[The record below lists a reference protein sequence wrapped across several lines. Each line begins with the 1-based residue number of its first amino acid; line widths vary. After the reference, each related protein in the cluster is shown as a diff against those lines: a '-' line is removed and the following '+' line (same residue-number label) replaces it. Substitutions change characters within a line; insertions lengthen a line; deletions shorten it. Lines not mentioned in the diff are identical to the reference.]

1 MTIFLRSFL
10 TFWFATV
17 VIISISFGLVLMTH
31 HFNFNRAA
39 PVSVPLPDLQAC
51 LQTTIQAR
59 SAGRFTQVAN
69 QCGLVYILDPSRS
82 ELLASTGSPVARSLA
97 AEVTPS
103 NPLALLV
110 FRNEVTMVAF
120 DAPINNAHFVAVA
133 TLRGK
138 ANGPPPLLWWQ
149 FAVAAVVSA
158 VTCFL
163 LTGYFIDPIR
173 RLQRSTESFGRGN
186 LDSRPDA
193 SLLARKDELGDLSRT
208 ISQMST
214 RIGTLLSFQKN
225 FLIQVSH
232 ELGSPL
238 SRMNVALA
246 LARRKANPALL
257 PELNRIQGDS
267 SELNSMV
274 QQLLRLARL
283 ESGLEQEEEDVYSL
297 HELLQQVCLDNQ
309 FTAEQ
314 TRKQVR
320 LLFSPQL
327 NMRGYREL
335 LKRALDNILRNAIR
349 FTPDGGRVE
358 VDVLY
363 RPNDLVVIQ
372 VKDSGIGVQDDKL
385 EAIFEPFVRASS
397 DRSGAGLGLAIAR
410 QAVHANRGTIRA
422 LNRVEGGLLIEIT
435 LPYVSSGLA
444 ESALRRSS
452 TSVDS

>member
-10 TFWFATV
+10 TFWIATV
-17 VIISISFGLVLMTH
+17 AIISISLGLVLLTH
-31 HFNFNRAA
+31 RLNRVP
-39 PVSVPLPDLQAC
+39 PVTVPLPDLQAC
-51 LQTTIQAR
+51 LQRTIQAR
-59 SAGRFTQVAN
+59 SAGRLAQAAG
-69 QCGLVYILDPSRS
+69 QCGLVYILDPSRT
-82 ELLASTGSPVARSLA
+82 ELLASAGSPAARSLA

-103 NPLALLV
+103 NPIALLA
-110 FRNEVTMVAF
+110 FRNEVIMLAF

-133 TLRGK
+133 ILPGT
-138 ANGPPPLLWWQ
+138 AIGPPPLLWWQ
-149 FAVAAVVSA
+149 FIVAAVVSA
-158 VTCFL
+158 VTCLL
-163 LTGYFIDPIR
+163 LTRYFVDPIR
-173 RLQRSTESFGRGN
+173 KLQRSTESFGRGN
-186 LDSRPDA
+186 LASRPDA
-193 SLLARKDELGDLSRT
+193 SLLERKDELGDLSRT
-208 ISQMST
+208 IGQMSS
-214 RIGTLLSFQKN
+214 RIGTLLSSQRN

-246 LARRKANPALL
+246 LARRKASPALL

-283 ESGLEQEEEDVYSL
+283 ESGLEQEEEEVYSL

-314 TRKQVR
+314 TSKQVY
-320 LLFSPQL
+320 LLSSPQI

-349 FTPDGGRVE
+349 FTPEGGRVE
-358 VDVLY
+358 VDVLS
-363 RPNDLVVIQ
+363 RSNDLIVIQ

-385 EAIFEPFVRASS
+385 DAIFEPFVRASS

-422 LNRVEGGLLIEIT
+422 LNRVEGGLLIEVS
-435 LPYVSSGLA
+435 LPFA
-444 ESALRRSS
+444 EQ
-452 TSVDS
+452 

>member
-10 TFWFATV
+10 TFWIATV
-17 VIISISFGLVLMTH
+17 AIISTSLGLVLLTH
-31 HFNFNRAA
+31 RLNRVP
-39 PVSVPLPDLQAC
+39 PVTVPLPDLQAC

-59 SAGRFTQVAN
+59 SAGRLAQAAG
-69 QCGLVYILDPSRS
+69 QCGLVYILDPSRT
-82 ELLASTGSPVARSLA
+82 ELLASSGSPAARSLA

-103 NPLALLV
+103 KPIALLA
-110 FRNEVTMVAF
+110 FRNEVIMLAF

-133 TLRGK
+133 ILPGTGI
-138 ANGPPPLLWWQ
+138 GPPPLLWWQ
-149 FAVAAVVSA
+149 FIVAAVVSA
-158 VTCFL
+158 VTCLL
-163 LTGYFIDPIR
+163 LTRYFVDPIR
-173 RLQRSTESFGRGN
+173 KLQRSTESFGRGN
-186 LDSRPDA
+186 LASRPDA
-193 SLLARKDELGDLSRT
+193 SLLERKDELGDLSRT
-208 ISQMST
+208 IGQMSS
-214 RIGTLLSFQKN
+214 RIGTLLSSQKN

-246 LARRKANPALL
+246 LARRKASPALL

-283 ESGLEQEEEDVYSL
+283 ESGLEQEEEEVYSL

-314 TRKQVR
+314 TSKQVY
-320 LLFSPQL
+320 LLSSPQI

-335 LKRALDNILRNAIR
+335 LKRALDNILRNALR
-349 FTPDGGRVE
+349 FTPEGGRVE
-358 VDVLY
+358 VDVLS
-363 RPNDLVVIQ
+363 RSNDLIVIQ

-385 EAIFEPFVRASS
+385 DAIFEPFVRASS

-422 LNRVEGGLLIEIT
+422 LNRVEGGLLIEVS
-435 LPYVSSGLA
+435 LPLFAGY
-444 ESALRRSS
+444 
-452 TSVDS
+452 

>member
-10 TFWFATV
+10 TFWIATV
-17 VIISISFGLVLMTH
+17 AIISISLGLVLLTH
-31 HFNFNRAA
+31 RLNRVP
-39 PVSVPLPDLQAC
+39 PVTVPLPDLQAC
-51 LQTTIQAR
+51 LQRTIQAR
-59 SAGRFTQVAN
+59 SAGRLAQAAG
-69 QCGLVYILDPSRS
+69 QCGLVYILDPSRT
-82 ELLASTGSPVARSLA
+82 ELLASAGSPAARSLA

-103 NPLALLV
+103 NPIALLA
-110 FRNEVTMVAF
+110 FRNEVIMLAF

-133 TLRGK
+133 ILPGT
-138 ANGPPPLLWWQ
+138 AIGPPPLLWWQ
-149 FAVAAVVSA
+149 FIVAAVVSA
-158 VTCFL
+158 VTCLL
-163 LTGYFIDPIR
+163 LTRYFVDPIR
-173 RLQRSTESFGRGN
+173 KLQRSTESFGRGN
-186 LDSRPDA
+186 LGSRPDA
-193 SLLARKDELGDLSRT
+193 SLLERRDELGDLSRT
-208 ISQMST
+208 ISQMSS
-214 RIGTLLSFQKN
+214 RIGTLLSSQRN

-246 LARRKANPALL
+246 LARRKASPALL

-283 ESGLEQEEEDVYSL
+283 ESGLEQEEEEVYSL

-314 TRKQVR
+314 TSKQVY
-320 LLFSPQL
+320 LLSSPQI

-349 FTPDGGRVE
+349 FTPEGGRVE
-358 VDVLY
+358 VDVLS
-363 RPNDLVVIQ
+363 RSNDRVVIQ

-385 EAIFEPFVRASS
+385 DAIFEPFVRASS

-422 LNRVEGGLLIEIT
+422 LNRVEGGLLIEVS
-435 LPYVSSGLA
+435 LPLFAGY
-444 ESALRRSS
+444 
-452 TSVDS
+452 

>member
-10 TFWFATV
+10 TFWIATV
-17 VIISISFGLVLMTH
+17 AIISISLGLVLLTH
-31 HFNFNRAA
+31 RLNRVP
-39 PVSVPLPDLQAC
+39 PVTVPLPDLQAC
-51 LQTTIQAR
+51 LQRTIQAR
-59 SAGRFTQVAN
+59 SAGRLAQAAG
-69 QCGLVYILDPSRS
+69 QCGLVYILGPSRT
-82 ELLASTGSPVARSLA
+82 ELLASAGSPAARSLA

-103 NPLALLV
+103 NPIALLA
-110 FRNEVTMVAF
+110 FRNEVIMLAF

-133 TLRGK
+133 ILPGT
-138 ANGPPPLLWWQ
+138 AIGPPPLLWWQ
-149 FAVAAVVSA
+149 FIVAAVVSA
-158 VTCFL
+158 VTCLL
-163 LTGYFIDPIR
+163 LTRYFVDPIR
-173 RLQRSTESFGRGN
+173 KLQRSTESFGRGN
-186 LDSRPDA
+186 LASRPDA
-193 SLLARKDELGDLSRT
+193 SLLERKDELGDLSRT
-208 ISQMST
+208 IGQMSS
-214 RIGTLLSFQKN
+214 RIGTLLSSQRN

-246 LARRKANPALL
+246 LARRKASPALL

-283 ESGLEQEEEDVYSL
+283 ESGLEQEEEEVYSL

-314 TRKQVR
+314 TSKQVY
-320 LLFSPQL
+320 LLSSPQI

-349 FTPDGGRVE
+349 FTPEGGRVE
-358 VDVLY
+358 VDVLS
-363 RPNDLVVIQ
+363 RSNDLIVIQ

-385 EAIFEPFVRASS
+385 DAIFEPFVRASS

-422 LNRVEGGLLIEIT
+422 LNRVEGGLLIEVS
-435 LPYVSSGLA
+435 LPLFAGY
-444 ESALRRSS
+444 
-452 TSVDS
+452 

>member
-10 TFWFATV
+10 TFWIATV
-17 VIISISFGLVLMTH
+17 AIISISLGLVLLTH
-31 HFNFNRAA
+31 RLNRVP
-39 PVSVPLPDLQAC
+39 PVTVPLPDLQAC
-51 LQTTIQAR
+51 LQRTIQAR
-59 SAGRFTQVAN
+59 SAGRLAQAAG
-69 QCGLVYILDPSRS
+69 QCGLVYILDPSRT
-82 ELLASTGSPVARSLA
+82 ELLASAGSPAARSLA

-103 NPLALLV
+103 NPIALLA
-110 FRNEVTMVAF
+110 FRNEVIMLAF

-133 TLRGK
+133 ILPGT
-138 ANGPPPLLWWQ
+138 AIGPPPLLWWQ
-149 FAVAAVVSA
+149 FIVAAVVSA
-158 VTCFL
+158 VTCLL
-163 LTGYFIDPIR
+163 LTRYFVDPIR
-173 RLQRSTESFGRGN
+173 KLQRSTESFGRGN
-186 LDSRPDA
+186 LASRPDA
-193 SLLARKDELGDLSRT
+193 SLLERKDELGDLSRT
-208 ISQMST
+208 IGQMSS
-214 RIGTLLSFQKN
+214 RIGTLLSSQRN

-246 LARRKANPALL
+246 LARRKASPALL

-283 ESGLEQEEEDVYSL
+283 ESGLEQEEEEVYSL

-314 TRKQVR
+314 TSKQVY
-320 LLFSPQL
+320 LLSSPQI

-349 FTPDGGRVE
+349 FTPEGGRVE
-358 VDVLY
+358 VDVLS
-363 RPNDLVVIQ
+363 RSNDLIVIQ

-385 EAIFEPFVRASS
+385 DAIFEPFVRASS

-422 LNRVEGGLLIEIT
+422 LNRVEGGLLIEVS
-435 LPYVSSGLA
+435 LPLFAGY
-444 ESALRRSS
+444 
-452 TSVDS
+452 

>member
-1 MTIFLRSFL
+1 MTIFVRSFL
-10 TFWFATV
+10 TFWIATV
-17 VIISISFGLVLMTH
+17 AIISISFGLVLLTH
-31 HFNFNRAA
+31 HLNRVP

-59 SAGRFTQVAN
+59 SAGRLTQTAD
-69 QCGLVYILDPSRS
+69 QCRLVYILDPSRT
-82 ELLASTGSPVARSLA
+82 ELFSSDGSLAARSLA
-97 AEVTPS
+97 AEVTPRT
-103 NPLALLV
+103 PLRLEA
-110 FRNEVTMVAF
+110 FRNEVMVAF
-120 DAPINNAHFVAVA
+120 DTPINNAHFVAV
-133 TLRGK
+133 TILRGR

-149 FAVAAVVSA
+149 FAIAAVVSA
-158 VTCFL
+158 ITCLL
-163 LTGYFIDPIR
+163 LTRYFVNPIR
-173 RLQRSTESFGRGN
+173 KLQRSTESFGRGN
-186 LDSRPDA
+186 LCSRPDA
-193 SLLARKDELGDLSRT
+193 SLLERKDELGDLSRT

-214 RIGTLLSFQKN
+214 RIGTLLSSQKN

-232 ELGSPL
+232 EFGSPL

-246 LARRKANPALL
+246 LARRKASPALL

-283 ESGLEQEEEDVYSL
+283 ESGLEQEEEEVYSL

-314 TRKQVR
+314 TSKQVH
-320 LLFSPQL
+320 LLSPPQI

-349 FTPDGGRVE
+349 FTPEGGRVE
-358 VDVLY
+358 VDVLS
-363 RPNDLVVIQ
+363 RSNDLIVIQ

-385 EAIFEPFVRASS
+385 DAIFEPFVRASS

-410 QAVHANRGTIRA
+410 QAIHANKGTIRA
-422 LNRVEGGLLIEIT
+422 LNRVEGGLLIEVS
-435 LPYVSSGLA
+435 LPLFA
-444 ESALRRSS
+444 EH
-452 TSVDS
+452 